1 MSEPRVLLLK
11 ALAHPLRLRV
21 VDRLGHL
28 GPAPGSAL
36 GAELGAPLPELSNH
50 LRRLRDAGLVTTERT
65 GRQVVYALSDSVE
78 VLLPLLD
85 RLTRPAAALPA
96 GRAGSRTCY
105 DHLAGPLGVGLY
117 RGLLARGTLRDL
129 PDGTVEI
136 ADPAA
141 LGRLGVGAIAPGR
154 RRMAF
159 ECLDATEHAPHLA
172 GALGGALAAALIE
185 RGWVERGTGRDVQ
198 LTPAGRRRLT
208 QYVRWPAGPAAN
220 R

>member
-1 MSEPRVLLLK
+1 MSEPRVVLLK

-28 GPAPGSAL
+28 GPAPVSAL
-36 GAELGAPLPELSNH
+36 AAELGVPLPELSNH
-50 LRRLRDAGLVTTERT
+50 LRRLRDAGLVATVRT
-65 GRQVVYALSDSVE
+65 GRQVVYALSDRVE

-85 RLTRPAAALPA
+85 RLTRPAEPPA
-96 GRAGSRTCY
+96 GRAASRTCY
-105 DHLAGPLGVGLY
+105 DHLAGPLGVDLY
-117 RGLLARGTLRDL
+117 RGLLARGALRDL

-141 LGRLGVGAIAPGR
+141 LARLGVDAIEPGR

-185 RGWVERGTGRDVQ
+185 RGWVERDAGREVH
-198 LTPAGRRRLT
+198 LTAAGRRRLT
-208 QYVRWPAGPAAN
+208 EYVPWPTGQAAN